1 MNDISIISRNHFCSG
16 KRIFFLMIHLL
27 ALLVSPDVW
36 LSWFTTIQP
45 ASEQQ
50 SLSALSTY
58 AALVFGASA
67 MAMIRAVIFFSVS
80 LRSSQNLH
88 SRLVTC
94 LLKAQV
100 LFFDTN
106 PAGRILNRCS
116 KDIGCMDELLPR
128 TFLSAIQYFLFI
140 STAMLLP
147 LFTNIWLSIVSVP
160 AVVIFLCL
168 TWYYL
173 KTSRELKRLE
183 AICRSPVLSHFSE
196 TMIGLD
202 TIRSRKRENDFIGEF
217 YR

>member
-1 MNDISIISRNHFCSG
+1 MFWKANN
-16 KRIFFLMIHLL
+16 FFFIHLL

-50 SLSALSTY
+50 SFSALSTY
-58 AALVFGASA
+58 AALVFGAFA

-94 LLKAQV
+94 LLKAPV